1 MKIWIPIKGG
11 YLSTC
16 MESEHP
22 IGFAAYCRM
31 REKSIDPRFREDEYY
46 GFFTQQIKELIELK
60 RSKQIYSRQIKRN
73 PTLTQAAIEHQRM
86 DELEKVNKN
95 FSVYKNIR
103 GTTMYYDSV
112 KKNAMAYLR
121 QLGSPHLFF
130 NISFAEFQD
139 DILFKQVLETV
150 LNRVLTEEEIVK
162 MKITPTER
170 SKIICKNVVQTTFC
184 FERRLQKLLN
194 LLTND
199 GFGTSVSKKRY
210 YAENFFYRIEFQIR
224 GEISF

>member
-112 KKNAMAYLR
+112 KKNAMAYIC
-121 QLGSPHLFF
+121 QLGSPHLFYHLF
-130 NISFAEFQD
+130 CQISRRYPFQAG
-139 DILFKQVLETV
+139 LRNSSQSSSHRGRNSE
-150 LNRVLTEEEIVK
+150 
-162 MKITPTER
+162 
-170 SKIICKNVVQTTFC
+170 
-184 FERRLQKLLN
+184 
-194 LLTND
+194 
-199 GFGTSVSKKRY
+199 Y
-210 YAENFFYRIEFQIR
+210 ENYPD
-224 GEISF
+224 